1 MLLTQL
7 VRPEILSR
15 LTESQISI
23 LNSVVEAEL
32 VQNASIRR
40 ALSSAAQPAT
50 RGLAAAGGAAART
63 AGKKK

>member
-15 LTESQISI
+15 LTDSQISI

-40 ALSSAAQPAT
+40 ALTSATQPVTKGLSAA
-50 RGLAAAGGAAART
+50 GAART

>member
-1 MLLTQL
+1 MLLAQL

-15 LTESQISI
+15 LTDSQISI

-40 ALSSAAQPAT
+40 ALTSATQPMT
-50 RGLAAAGGAAART
+50 RGLSAAGGAART